1 MDSIYTGIDLGSH
14 SIKIVVC
21 EKKNDKFNCL
31 AATSVK
37 ARGIKEGQIVD
48 TKLAVSSVK
57 EALKDIEE
65 MLGFKIKKVI
75 ACVPPTDCK
84 MDILRGSA
92 EVSDYNSISGTDISN
107 CIVDALK
114 DMDFKEE
121 ELVTSIP
128 ISFKVDGK
136 EEIKDPKKMHGSNIE
151 TKVVISTLEKEP
163 LYRLLE
169 VLKLSGLET
178 VDIAYTS
185 TGDYYAVKN
194 KKLDELVGAIINIG
208 ENKTNVAIYNRGIQ
222 IKNSVIPVG
231 SKNVDKDI
239 AYIYK
244 IDLKQAKKLKEN
256 FAVAVSKKADN
267 TDVIEVTNS
276 ENETNKITQVDISK
290 VVEARLRE
298 LLKLV
303 KNEIKNLTNREIR
316 YIIITGGLSEMAGF
330 QNIVDDEF
338 GFVARVCNISTIGVR
353 HNKYS
358 SSLGIIKYFFDKL
371 SLRGKTYNMVDDEEI
386 NNLIKTTENVVENT
400 DENITSKIFRHFFDD

>member
-21 EKKNDKFNCL
+21 EKKNDKFNCI
-31 AATSVK
+31 AATSVR
-37 ARGIKEGQIVD
+37 AHGIKDGQITD
-48 TKLAVSSVK
+48 TKAAVSSVK
-57 EALKDIEE
+57 EALKDVEE

-84 MDILRGSA
+84 MDILKGSA
-92 EVSDYNSISGTDISN
+92 EISDYNCITGVDVSN
-107 CIVDALK
+107 VIENALK
-114 DMDFKEE
+114 DLELKDE

-128 ISFKVDGK
+128 ISFTVDKK
-136 EEIKDPKKMHGSNIE
+136 EEIKDPKKMRGSKIE

-163 LYRLLE
+163 LYRILE

-185 TGDYYAVKN
+185 TGDYYTVKN

-208 ENKTNVAIYNRGIQ
+208 ESKTNVAIYNRGIQ
-222 IKNSVIPVG
+222 IKNSTIPIG

-239 AYIYK
+239 SYVYK
-244 IDLKQAKKLKEN
+244 IDLKTSKKIKET
-256 FAVAVSKKADN
+256 FAVAVSKNADN
-267 TDVIEVTNS
+267 TDNIEITNT
-276 ENETNKITQVDISK
+276 ENETKEVSQVDISK
-290 VVEARLRE
+290 VVEARLKE
-298 LLKLV
+298 ILKLV

-316 YIIITGGLSEMAGF
+316 YIIITGGLSEIAGF
-330 QNIVDDEF
+330 SNIVDDEF
-338 GFVARVCNISTIGVR
+338 GFVAKVCSISTVGVR

-358 SSLGIIKYFFDKL
+358 SALGVIKYFVDKL
-371 SLRGKTYNMVDDEEI
+371 SLRGKSYNMVDDNDI
-386 NNLIKTTENVVENT
+386 NDLIKETEITENN